1 MKLKA
6 KLMDEAML
14 NRALMRISHEILEKN
29 KGADKLVIIGIRR
42 RGEEIAKRIA
52 ANIKKIEGAD
62 VPFLEL
68 DISFYRDDLTKISDS
83 PVINKKPENFDVEG
97 KRVILADDVL
107 YTGRTVRAAIEAVF
121 SMGRPESISLAVLID
136 RGHRQLP
143 IRADFVG
150 KNIPTSQEDTV
161 SVKIP
166 PFDKETCVLLYEK

>member
-62 VPFLEL
+62 VPFW
-68 DISFYRDDLTKISDS
+68 S
-83 PVINKKPENFDVEG
+83 
-97 KRVILADDVL
+97 
-107 YTGRTVRAAIEAVF
+107 
-121 SMGRPESISLAVLID
+121 
-136 RGHRQLP
+136 
-143 IRADFVG
+143 
-150 KNIPTSQEDTV
+150 
-161 SVKIP
+161 
-166 PFDKETCVLLYEK
+166 